1 MKNPIADISQR
12 KAARVA
18 GLGFLIL
25 FIAGAFL
32 FFILNSTLERGI
44 PGDAAVIAAKNIK
57 TNGLLFGIVV
67 IIILIMITCNMV
79 VALAFYVLLKPT
91 YNDLALLATVIRF
104 IYAIVFAINMVLLF
118 VEPSLFSY
126 LFLVGQIIY
135 ALHMLLL
142 GYLVFKSDYIPRI
155 LGILLIIGGSVGY
168 LIEVLTYFILQEYLW
183 IASLGIVVAVI
194 AEILLACWFLLKAAK
209 ISEMIEEK
217 IK

>member
-118 VEPSLFSY
+118 VEPSSFSY

-142 GYLVFKSDYIPRI
+142 GYLAFKSDYIPRV